1 MRLFFYLIKNAEFCS
16 DSITKKRQ
24 NDEKDFCFFT
34 DIISDDIL
42 LSKGFIV
49 ENGATFAVKTPGKV
63 TIDGCVFRSGAH
75 VRIDAGKVEISGNHA
90 TQFDAA
96 VQINQ
101 YVE

>member
-1 MRLFFYLIKNAEFCS
+1 MGTNNVIKSGAVYEI
-16 DSITKKRQ
+16 DAT
-24 NDEKDFCFFT
+24 
-34 DIISDDIL
+34 DDIL
-42 LSKGFIV
+42 LSEGFIV

-63 TIDGCVFRSGAH
+63 TIDGCVFQIGAK
-75 VRIDAGKVEISGNHA
+75 VKIEAGKVEISGNHP